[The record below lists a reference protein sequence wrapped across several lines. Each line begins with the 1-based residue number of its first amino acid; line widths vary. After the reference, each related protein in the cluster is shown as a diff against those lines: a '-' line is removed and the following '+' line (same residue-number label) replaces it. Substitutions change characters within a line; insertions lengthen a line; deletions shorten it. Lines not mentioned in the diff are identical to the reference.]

1 MNRLSALIIF
11 ITFAFACATQP
22 SQPTLKNYQTKSPDE
37 AKIIDLILEFQN
49 AYDTQSFVKILAVYS
64 HDAMIQTST
73 GQKDWAGV
81 MLSKVEHANKL
92 VKQIKFYQKRQI
104 KLEIAPPQTIQ
115 VQGDEAH
122 MTSTYELYARNPPKA
137 YTESGVINFEFKKI
151 ASGWL
156 VCKRTWE
163 VKECNH
169 PDFKEWKAKQK

>member
-1 MNRLSALIIF
+1 
-11 ITFAFACATQP
+11 
-22 SQPTLKNYQTKSPDE
+22 
-37 AKIIDLILEFQN
+37 
-49 AYDTQSFVKILAVYS
+49 
-64 HDAMIQTST
+64 MIQTST

-115 VQGDEAH
+115 VQGNEASI
-122 MTSTYELYARNPPKA
+122 TSTYELYARNPHKA

-163 VKECNH
+163 LKECNH